1 MIRTEIMIDYDFHVS
16 VVVQVI
22 HLKYYF
28 SHFDFCALN
37 ININTHEYFPKVT

>member
-28 SHFDFCALN
+28 CHFDFFAL
-37 ININTHEYFPKVT
+37 NINTHEYFPKVT